1 MPSPAFTLSVPA
13 DEPYRGLVA
22 DAVRAYLRLAGRDA
36 STGVE
41 AFTAEVVSAVD
52 RLADAG
58 TDIDVEVVD
67 RAPGVDVRLT
77 CGGTTETL
85 THAA

>member
-22 DAVRAYLRLAGRDA
+22 DAVRTYLRLAGHGA
-36 STGVE
+36 SAEAE
-41 AFTAEVVSAVD
+41 AFTTQVAGAVD
-52 RLADAG
+52 RLAGAG

-67 RAPGVDVRLT
+67 GAPGVEVRLT

-85 THAA
+85 IHAA